1 MLKQAKNYI
10 LKFCAKRLVFFKSVG
25 KYQKNVAWLC
35 VLLLAIAVIIP
46 TSSSAQT
53 NLNNTSELRGVW
65 LTNVDSDVL
74 FSRTKL
80 TAAVQKLQQL
90 NFNTVYPTVWND
102 GYTLYPSP
110 IAKRTFGRSL
120 HPEPGLQGRDMLKEI
135 VKQGHQKGL
144 SVIPW
149 FEFGFMA
156 PADSQL
162 AKSHPDW
169 LTNRKDGTKI
179 WKEGQD
185 ERVWLNPFHPEVQQF
200 MLDLVSEVIN
210 NYDIDGIQFDDHFA
224 LPVAMGY
231 DPYTIGM
238 YEKELPGLT
247 PDANP
252 QETFWVRWRADKL
265 NDFMARLYQV
275 VKARKPNCIISI
287 ATNPLHFSLPAYL
300 QDWFSWERRNQVD
313 ELILQVYRNDLP
325 RFIRELEREEVKLA
339 QSHIPVSIGILAGL
353 KGRSVPS
360 QQIETQVQVVRN
372 HKLAGV
378 SFFFYESLW
387 NWGQETPAQRESA
400 LKEIFP
406 TSVQRPKTINN

>member
-10 LKFCAKRLVFFKSVG
+10 LKFCAKRLVFLRYNGKFKNNFV
-25 KYQKNVAWLC
+25 WLC
-35 VLLLAIAVIIP
+35 ALLLAIAVIIP

-74 FSRTKL
+74 FSRAKL

-102 GYTLYPSP
+102 GYTLYPS
-110 IAKRTFGRSL
+110 IVAERTLGRSL

-179 WKEGQD
+179 WKEGQN

-224 LPVAMGY
+224 LPIAMGY
-231 DPYTIGM
+231 DAYTVGM

-265 NDFMARLYQV
+265 NDFMTRLHQV

-325 RFIRELEREEVKLA
+325 RFIKELEREEVKLA

-387 NWGQETPAQRESA
+387 NWAKETPAQRESA

-406 TSVQRPKTINN
+406 TSVQRPRIINN

>member
-10 LKFCAKRLVFFKSVG
+10 LKFCAKRLVSLRSNGKFKNNFV
-25 KYQKNVAWLC
+25 WLC

-46 TSSSAQT
+46 TSSFAQT

-74 FSRTKL
+74 FSRAKL
-80 TAAVQKLQQL
+80 TAAVRHLQQL

-102 GYTLYPSP
+102 GYTLYPSSV
-110 IAKRTFGRSL
+110 AERTFGRSL

-231 DPYTIGM
+231 DAYTVGM
-238 YEKELPGLT
+238 YERELPGLT

-265 NDFMARLYQV
+265 NDFMTRLHQV

-325 RFIRELEREEVKLA
+325 RFIKELEREEVKLA

-378 SFFFYESLW
+378 AFFFYESIW
-387 NWGQETPAQRESA
+387 NWSKETPAQRESA

-406 TSVQRPKTINN
+406 TSVERPRTINN